1 MQACA
6 NIAWPSISKLSLNW
20 MSVPAIN
27 LLALGLALV
36 ERHLPQVAAVKVEQ
50 IEGDHD
56 DLRRLTLEF
65 VLQHREVGGAI
76 GGWDHDLAVDHR
88 RRCLDVPGVVRHLLE
103 AMRPVMTAPGEDLD
117 GFVGQVDLEAGRL
130 MRSADQTST
139 PARDRERRGALLA
152 DRMRGSIPEGR
163 PSGHCRSARRW
174 LSRINPERQADWFQT
189 HQRRGRENHHK
200 SWKNKR

>member
-1 MQACA
+1 MCEHRLA
-6 NIAWPSISKLSLNW
+6 
-20 MSVPAIN
+20 VN
-27 LLALGLALV
+27 LEAFAELDVGAGDDLLELGLALV

-50 IEGDHD
+50 IEGDQD

-103 AMRPVMTAPGEDLD
+103 AMRPVMTAPCEDLD

-139 PARDRERRGALLA
+139 PSDRAEAVDLLFPELG
-152 DRMRGSIPEGR
+152 DRLAVRNA
-163 PSGHCRSARRW
+163 SGH
-174 LSRINPERQADWFQT
+174 P
-189 HQRRGRENHHK
+189 
-200 SWKNKR
+200 